1 MVESDYDTQCLYDL
15 RKLYCWK
22 LSRA

>member
-1 MVESDYDTQCLYDL
+1 MVESDYDTQCLHDL
-15 RKLYCWK
+15 CKLLRWK